1 MKFHWVASHWS
12 SWLQSFSKLCPGA
25 GGTDNLI
32 HPVAP
37 TTNRVES
44 KVGGALVYRPLDPG
58 ARVPEAVDELFARE
72 GVGED
77 AHIQAVRQPVRQD
90 PHLRS

>member
-1 MKFHWVASHWS
+1 MKYHWVVSQRS
-12 SWLQSFSKLCPGA
+12 PLVRLRPSPGGA
-25 GGTDNLI
+25 HNLI

-72 GVGED
+72 RVGED
-77 AHIQAVRQPVRQD
+77 AHIQAVRQSIRQD